1 MPVTKPQPTRLPKV
15 MRDYLKAYAQSRCRK
30 LDDICVEI
38 LEGFMT
44 LRPFERGLKI
54 HVPMSLRSRV
64 AEDQKWVQLNFFLSD
79 EMTLKVN
86 QLCEELAAGAA
97 ASANSHY
104 ISRAA
109 VLYTALYWFVKYMRP
124 AQLEPAKVDLGDL
137 A

>member
-1 MPVTKPQPTRLPKV
+1 
-15 MRDYLKAYAQSRCRK
+15 
-30 LDDICVEI
+30 
-38 LEGFMT
+38 MT